1 MGETDELN
9 GFLGAEVVID
19 TDSSY
24 VYIGR
29 LERLGGDFLELSEA
43 DVHDASQSHSTKEFY
58 TIETRRLGVRSNRKR
73 VLVKRSCILSVSRLD
88 EVIEY

>member
-1 MGETDELN
+1 MDETDELR
-9 GFLGAEVVID
+9 GCLGAELVVD

-29 LERLGGDFLELSEA
+29 LERIGRDFLELSGA
-43 DVHDASQSHSTKEFY
+43 DVHDASQSHSTKELY
-58 TIETRRLGVRSNRKR
+58 AIEARKLGVRTNRKR
-73 VLVKRSCILSVSRLD
+73 VLVKRSRIVSVSRLD